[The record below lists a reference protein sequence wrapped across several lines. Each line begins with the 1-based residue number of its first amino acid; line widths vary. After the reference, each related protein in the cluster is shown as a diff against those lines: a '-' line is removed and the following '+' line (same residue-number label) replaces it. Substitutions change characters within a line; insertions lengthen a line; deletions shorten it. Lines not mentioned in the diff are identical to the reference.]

1 MLPYS
6 VKEWQQ
12 FQQEAAT
19 VEEPRSGTIYKMVL
33 PVAQVCMQNLHMH
46 K

>member
-12 FQQEAAT
+12 FQQEAAIS
-19 VEEPRSGTIYKMVL
+19 EEPMSGTKYKMAP
-33 PVAQVCMQNLHMH
+33 PVAQVCMQNLHMQN
-46 K
+46 